1 MKKVEKTQWLIIGLQ
16 IIENEGV
23 HKITIENLCNLLK
36 ITKGAFYHHFKN
48 IDGYIDA
55 LMAFWV
61 KESTLKFIENVEDLS
76 TVKEKL
82 YTLSQMSASSKYKC
96 EGKIRGWSYT
106 NNIVQQYVK
115 QVDKL
120 RLDYLSKLFQDCGYD
135 IEYSYKRAIIQY
147 GLLIGLQHICSEI
160 PVNDFNE
167 LQSMLIE
174 KFEVNAQ

>member
-1 MKKVEKTQWLIIGLQ
+1 MKKVEKTQWFIVGLQ

-23 HKITIENLCNLLK
+23 PKITIDNLCNLLK

-55 LMAFWV
+55 LMAFWL
-61 KESTLKFIENVEDLS
+61 KESTLKFIENVEKLD

-82 YTLSQMSASSKYKC
+82 YTLSHMSASSKYKC
-96 EGKIRGWSYT
+96 EGRIRGWGYT

-120 RLDYLSKLFQDCGYD
+120 RLDYLAKLFHDCGYN
-135 IEYSYKRAIIQY
+135 IEYAHKRATIQY
-147 GLLIGLQHICSEI
+147 CLLIGLQHICSEI
-160 PVNDFNE
+160 PVSDFNE

-174 KFEVNAQ
+174 RFEVNAE